1 MKRRKMRRVRR
12 NPGFDP
18 ASVINTESLKE
29 EVFAGFKSG
38 VTSRKHHSRG
48 FMRRMMGEH
57 KKLNDDFLKRAII
70 NKGNFAKNHPR
81 SFAFHLGWRMGWNGS
96 EVPMKYLP
104 SLSKNSHGLR
114 RNAPRLN
121 MYTPGEKYIGTVEI
135 PKPDRY
141 DADVWEIV
149 KRGRVFVI
157 GTATNS
163 GLLTEYYFKMEQG
176 ESEQKALEEIN
187 ADLEV
192 LATDGAGYMS
202 RVKRIPNRTK
212 EASRQRSDK
221 RRNLRG
227 NPSGVPR
234 QKAPRYSKTLP
245 NKFYKIYW
253 SHHARGDTAALIFKG
268 DKIIKISMSE
278 LSRFWPT
285 NEGLKMERL
294 HVLGPFDSWDQA
306 FASQK

>member
-1 MKRRKMRRVRR
+1 MKRRKTRKVRR
-12 NPGFDP
+12 KP
-18 ASVINTESLKE
+18 
-29 EVFAGFKSG
+29 
-38 VTSRKHHSRG
+38 SRG
-48 FMRRMMGEH
+48 KFVFVTVYNGFVKWQTTNNRNGSDPFS
-57 KKLNDDFLKRAII
+57 NSSDLKRVLSQL
-70 NKGNFAKNHPR
+70 KSR
-81 SFAFHLGWRMGWNGS
+81 LGLQRHQMQIRD
-96 EVPMKYLP
+96 ERTKR
-104 SLSKNSHGLR
+104 GLR

-121 MYTPGEKYIGTVEI
+121 MYTPGEKYIGTFEI
-135 PKPDRY
+135 AKPDGDY
-141 DADVWEIV
+141 DVWEV
-149 KRGRVFVI
+149 VRRGRVFVI

-163 GLLTEYYFKMEQG
+163 GLLSDYYFKMEQG

-192 LATDGAGYMS
+192 LATDGPSYMS
-202 RVKRIPNRTK
+202 RVTKIPARK
-212 EASRQRSDK
+212 AEVSEQRAER

-227 NPSGVPR
+227 NPNR

-253 SHHARGDTAALIFKG
+253 SHHSRGDTAGLVFKG

-278 LSRFWPT
+278 LSRFWPM

>member
-12 NPGFDP
+12 NPTKLDFSM
-18 ASVINTESLKE
+18 AK
-29 EVFAGFKSG
+29 AG
-38 VTSRKHHSRG
+38 
-48 FMRRMMGEH
+48 
-57 KKLNDDFLKRAII
+57 D
-70 NKGNFAKNHPR
+70 
-81 SFAFHLGWRMGWNGS
+81 
-96 EVPMKYLP
+96 
-104 SLSKNSHGLR
+104 
-114 RNAPRLN
+114 
-121 MYTPGEKYIGTVEI
+121 KYIGEMEFQ
-135 PKPDRY
+135 KKGGDF
-141 DADVWEIV
+141 DVWTVI
-149 KRGRVFVI
+149 KRGRIYLI
-157 GTATNS
+157 GTTTNT
-163 GLLTEYYFKMEQG
+163 GLLSDYYYKMEAG
-176 ESEQKALEEIN
+176 ESEQNALQEIN
-187 ADLEV
+187 DDLEV
-192 LATDGAGYMS
+192 LARDGESYMS
-202 RVKRIPNRTK
+202 SVKKIPRKISSNRRRKLRGNPGHSRPVYWKANDIITK
-212 EASRQRSDK
+212 DHEYYDDVHYIWRPVPSFWIGDFVNSHSHNIFKFKDMVRPK
-221 RRNLRG
+221 TGKNLRG